1 MVGRQTGDQSQ
12 LFYLVNIEGHSSV
25 GHLLL
30 RTTGRARDGRTILYR
45 ASKLECDVCALLLAQ
60 SGRADR
66 LRPPP
71 QT

>member
-12 LFYLVNIEGHSSV
+12 LFYLFNIEAPGSV